1 MGRVSHFLVQ
11 SERDKLTSYSALGA
25 ILLLICKTFIFAD
38 PLALGGF
45 IVAETPVLLL
55 KELGM
60 SKA

>member
-1 MGRVSHFLVQ
+1 LVQ